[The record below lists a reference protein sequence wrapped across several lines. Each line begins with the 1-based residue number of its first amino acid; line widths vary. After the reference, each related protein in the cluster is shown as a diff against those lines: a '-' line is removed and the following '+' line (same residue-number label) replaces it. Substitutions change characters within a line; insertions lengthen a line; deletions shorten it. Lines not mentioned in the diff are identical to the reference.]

1 MWLTGRWARHQEL
14 TPIVKAAQYFP
25 QFVLPFRYEVA
36 AALPL
41 VCAAES
47 VVQILPCFEAEGA
60 SELKEG
66 EFVCSSKQGEV
77 HRVDVWG
84 SEVEW
89 FEREAVLEV
98 LAGSCDEGEGCEK
111 GDEGEGCEKGD
122 EGEGCE
128 KGEKEDVCDDRNDV
142 CAVEEAL
149 KCYREMKEHW
159 GSNKRVR

>member
-1 MWLTGRWARHQEL
+1 M
-14 TPIVKAAQYFP
+14 
-25 QFVLPFRYEVA
+25 
-36 AALPL
+36 
-41 VCAAES
+41 
-47 VVQILPCFEAEGA
+47 
-60 SELKEG
+60 
-66 EFVCSSKQGEV
+66 CSSKQGEV

-111 GDEGEGCEKGD
+111 GDEGEGCEKDD

-128 KGEKEDVCDDRNDV
+128 KGEKDVCDDRNDV
-142 CAVEEAL
+142 CAVEETL

>member
-1 MWLTGRWARHQEL
+1 M

-98 LAGSCDEGEGCEK
+98 LAESC
-111 GDEGEGCEKGD
+111 D

-142 CAVEEAL
+142 CAVEETL

>member
-47 VVQILPCFEAEGA
+47 MVQILPCFEAEGA

-98 LAGSCDEGEGCEK
+98 LAESC
-111 GDEGEGCEKGD
+111 D

-142 CAVEEAL
+142 CAVEETL

>member
-98 LAGSCDEGEGCEK
+98 LAESC
-111 GDEGEGCEKGD
+111 D

-142 CAVEEAL
+142 CAVEETL

>member
-111 GDEGEGCEKGD
+111 GDEGEGCEKDD

-128 KGEKEDVCDDRNDV
+128 KGEKDVCDDRNDV
-142 CAVEEAL
+142 CAVEETL

>member
-98 LAGSCDEGEGCEK
+98 LAESCDEGEGCEK
-111 GDEGEGCEKGD
+111 GDEGEGCEKDD

-128 KGEKEDVCDDRNDV
+128 KGEKDVCDDRNDV
-142 CAVEEAL
+142 CAVEETL